1 MDMQDLIKLLI
12 GTTEENPDMLGNL
25 MQHPYSTIGNLTN
38 NDNVSKE
45 EASQAV
51 TAMAAL
57 ASGQSVDFGSLAS
70 IASQLLAGND
80 NSVHSLAESLLGSK
94 APVGVDV
101 SKGVSDDIL
110 GNLAK
115 AAFSGGL
122 AGVDLS
128 DGIGLDDLMGVASFF
143 LGGKK

>member
-1 MDMQDLIKLLI
+1 MDIQELVKLLV
-12 GTTEENPDMLGNL
+12 GSTEENPDLLGSL
-25 MQHPYSTIGNLTN
+25 MQHPYSTIGNLTD

-57 ASGQSVDFGSLAS
+57 ASGQPVDFGSLAS
-70 IASQLLAGND
+70 VASQLLAGNG
-80 NSVHSLAESLLGSK
+80 NSVHSLAESLLGSA
-94 APVGVDV
+94 APEGVDV
-101 SKGVSDDIL
+101 SNGVTDDIL

-115 AAFSGGL
+115 AVFDGGV

-128 DGIGLDDLMGVASFF
+128 DGIGLDDLMGFANFF